1 MKPLDMKEIAIID
14 AFPAYDYKKVI
25 LNVGC
30 GEGKLDY
37 HLALM
42 DYRVYATDIEE
53 SEMWQEA
60 NNLTF
65 HQSSI
70 FDLSSFP
77 LSLAPVVICSQ
88 VLEHIKDYK
97 LALTNLIALTGVR
110 LIITVPHKRS
120 FINPNHINFWDDYLA
135 GHTFKDIKEFV
146 TLCQPYSTAISKI
159 RTKPEDRNGNHDY
172 LIIVDKRQNLI
183 DPKWV
188 MGSR

>member
-1 MKPLDMKEIAIID
+1 MQPLDMKEIAIID
-14 AFPAYDYKKVI
+14 AFPTYDYSKVI
-25 LNVGC
+25 LNIGC

-37 HLALM
+37 HLASM
-42 DYRVYATDIEE
+42 GYRVYATDIER
-53 SEMWQEA
+53 SEMWQEV

-97 LALTNLIALTGVR
+97 LALTNLITLTSVR
-110 LIITVPHKRS
+110 LIITFPHRKS
-120 FINPNHINFWDDYLA
+120 FCMHQHRNFWNDSPSKK
-135 GHTFKDIKEFV
+135 FKDVHEFIE
-146 TLCQPYSTAISKI
+146 LCNPYSVSISKI

-172 LIIVDKRQNLI
+172 LIIVDKRQDLI
-183 DPKWV
+183 NPKWV